1 MSYRKIFWGVL
12 SVLIGVL
19 FILKNTGVLF
29 FNWHT
34 VWNLWPVL
42 LILWG
47 ISVIPIK
54 DWIKAVLSLATV
66 IITFFIVQQ
75 YGDNEPW
82 KWHFRYNDK
91 HDDTEYNESF
101 TQNLAEEMDSV
112 VKYAKLDL
120 NIGVGNFSILDTSS
134 KLIEMDRTGSEGK
147 YSMTSVDS
155 DSTRNIKLVL
165 DKAEFQGEVKNTVKM
180 KLNVRPIWD
189 MDLNVGAAEVDF
201 DLTPYKT
208 RKINIQGGASNIE
221 VKLGSI
227 YPESDVNISAGAAS
241 ITLKV
246 PSDAGCEITTNT
258 FLASKNFKG
267 FKKIDNH
274 HYQTEGFSTA
284 AKKIRISTEAGM
296 ASIDVERY

>member
-12 SVLIGVL
+12 LVLIGVL

-66 IITFFIVQQ
+66 IITFFIVQH
-75 YGDNEPW
+75 YGNNDPW

-91 HDDTEYNESF
+91 HNDTEYNESF

-120 NIGVGNFSILDTSS
+120 NIGVGNFSIRDTSS

-147 YSMTSVDS
+147 YSMTSVDT

-180 KLNVRPIWD
+180 KLNVRPVWD

-208 RKINIQGGASNIE
+208 RKINIQGGASDIE

-274 HYQTEGFSTA
+274 HYQTEGFNAA

-296 ASIDVERY
+296 ASIDIERY

>member
-1 MSYRKIFWGVL
+1 
-12 SVLIGVL
+12 
-19 FILKNTGVLF
+19 
-29 FNWHT
+29 
-34 VWNLWPVL
+34 
-42 LILWG
+42 
-47 ISVIPIK
+47 
-54 DWIKAVLSLATV
+54 
-66 IITFFIVQQ
+66 
-75 YGDNEPW
+75 
-82 KWHFRYNDK
+82 
-91 HDDTEYNESF
+91 
-101 TQNLAEEMDSV
+101 MDSV

-120 NIGVGNFSILDTSS
+120 NIGVGNFSIRDTSS